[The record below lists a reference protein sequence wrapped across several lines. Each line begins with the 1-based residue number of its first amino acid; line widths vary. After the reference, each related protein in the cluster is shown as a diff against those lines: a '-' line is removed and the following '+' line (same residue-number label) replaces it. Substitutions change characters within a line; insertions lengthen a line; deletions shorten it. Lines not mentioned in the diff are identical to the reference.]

1 ASIKPLAV
9 PHLPPV
15 QVVPPGPRGGEDRGD
30 HARGNHRHTG
40 GRQSACIDPTRARS
54 LIVTGLLPRLRGL
67 RWIIAWFL
75 GSSRLL
81 RVLRGLSGVVG
92 DGDRRRDLYPA
103 VHPA

>member
-1 ASIKPLAV
+1 
-9 PHLPPV
+9 
-15 QVVPPGPRGGEDRGD
+15 
-30 HARGNHRHTG
+30 
-40 GRQSACIDPTRARS
+40 
-54 LIVTGLLPRLRGL
+54 TGLLPRLRGL

-103 VHPA
+103 VHPAQGELHLAGLGSGTQAGLHRRVDDVEQPLGLAVDDQLHLPVAGEPLPGDREV